1 MVGLEI
7 VQTGELDMGWIV
19 WMPVSLR
26 FKIFKSVHFYV
37 FVFELKRT
45 VRFIERTNVFFFFFS
60 DQRLNF

>member
-1 MVGLEI
+1 
-7 VQTGELDMGWIV
+7 MGWIV

-45 VRFIERTNVFFFFFS
+45 VRFIERTNVFFFLTKGLIFS
-60 DQRLNF
+60 LGIHVHSSAP